1 MACCGKKTRYV
12 RRAQGTPKPVKVKT
26 PSNTKQVYESKNP
39 PCKRCGG
46 STRVYQQYNLNGKL
60 HVSYMCNSCRAVK
73 LEKL

>member
-1 MACCGKKTRYV
+1 MACCGRKAKYVPRNQGKIKPTKLKK
-12 RRAQGTPKPVKVKT
+12 

-46 STRVYQQYNLNGKL
+46 TTRVYQQYKLNGKL
-60 HVSYMCNSCRAVK
+60 HVSYICNSCRAVR